1 MGKIEAI
8 LFDLDGVLV
17 DTAKFHYQGWKRLA
31 DEIGIPFDEKANEK
45 LKGVDRQNSLR
56 LLVKKELP
64 EDEMNRLC
72 DRKNGY
78 YLELV
83 STLKPED
90 LLPGVLR
97 LLDEID
103 AAGLKKAVCSSSKN
117 TKTILEKTG
126 LNKRFRAI
134 VDGNDLHKGKPDPE
148 IFLLGAERLKVR
160 PEVCLV
166 VEDAEVGVE
175 SGLRAG
181 MYVLGIGDKTQLG
194 KADLVTKDLSKITLE
209 QILEIAKR

>member
-72 DRKNGY
+72 DRKNG
-78 YLELV
+78 
-83 STLKPED
+83 
-90 LLPGVLR
+90 
-97 LLDEID
+97 
-103 AAGLKKAVCSSSKN
+103 
-117 TKTILEKTG
+117 
-126 LNKRFRAI
+126 
-134 VDGNDLHKGKPDPE
+134 
-148 IFLLGAERLKVR
+148 
-160 PEVCLV
+160 
-166 VEDAEVGVE
+166 
-175 SGLRAG
+175 
-181 MYVLGIGDKTQLG
+181 
-194 KADLVTKDLSKITLE
+194 
-209 QILEIAKR
+209 